1 MINDNQEEKVYIFVP
16 LVYRHLAIELG
27 AKYDAKTSSFYT
39 FKSNKHYHQL
49 IQIYNRDKFYVDYF
63 GFHFK

>member
-27 AKYDAKTSSFYT
+27 AKFDSKTSSFYT

-49 IQIYNRDKFYVDYF
+49 VQIYKKVNLMTKLPI
-63 GFHFK
+63 